1 MSKHIYIAIE
11 GPIGVGKTTLA
22 RMLRQSLDTQLLL
35 EVFEEN
41 PFLRDFYKDRE
52 RFAFQTEVFFLI
64 SRYHQQR
71 VIPDLLGKGG
81 LTSDYLFAKSRLFAH
96 LNLRGDEWDLYE
108 RTHGALAEHI
118 PLPDLIVYL
127 RASVDV
133 LMARIAHRDRPYERV
148 MERSYIAA
156 LSAAYEQFF
165 AGYDETPVIAVDTDE
180 LDIVARPADYSR
192 LEEQVL
198 DALQGVVYQP
208 ALGIRNTTH

>member
-1 MSKHIYIAIE
+1 LSQHIYIAIE

-81 LTSDYLFAKSRLFAH
+81 LISDYLFAKSRLFAH

-133 LMARIAHRDRPYERV
+133 LMARIARRDRPYERV
-148 MERSYIAA
+148 MERSYITA
-156 LSAAYEQFF
+156 LSAAYEEFF
-165 AGYDETPVIAVDTDE
+165 AGYNETPVVAIDTDE

-192 LEEQVL
+192 LEGTCWTHC
-198 DALQGVVYQP
+198 QGLSTNLLW
-208 ALGIRNTTH
+208 A